1 MEAVSIRQSPG
12 RAGRYIMSVYA
23 ISRNEVAKRRGFALL
38 SVVLISAVLVAA
50 AFMFTAQMMTESH
63 ITKTDALFKS
73 ALSQTEAGLS
83 NSLALIRVGKSP
95 DSTSWAQHFANSD
108 TVVLTG
114 TQSVSGTRGA
124 YTVAVSVAT
133 SPSSDAPVLV
143 STEHSTDGK
152 TIEHWKGNVDL
163 VATGAVYPPSVST
176 MLSGSSLSAGYS
188 ARRSIKTRTQ
198 AYWTKTTD
206 ILGGSNPKVTP
217 TDFPLKYGVYTA
229 GDLSIKGASKEWH
242 GDVFANGDVYVQKT
256 GSIVGGE
263 AFAGGS
269 VTGNPPGVPHPNQT
283 PIPFPEI
290 DTAYFKTM
298 AKAYID
304 GTYPYNALNNQIPGT
319 GTDPVTN
326 PIAYYTCTNPLV
338 AGNKRAYYHVDSLAS
353 SSDPFHPNQAY
364 FLDPT
369 AVYYNDG
376 PMHLNGG
383 ALQGTIVINGDAFI
397 NGNVTVATGQKLPTL
412 LVTGN
417 ITKEN
422 GCSEIQGVVYTGG
435 TFTGR
440 GTATI
445 TGALIAR
452 GSVDMSG
459 TMDVY
464 YDTNLSTISTGGT
477 VDPGGSGVPSVNYDL
492 TQLVLP
498 SFPDGRIWQEVNP
511 S

>member
-1 MEAVSIRQSPG
+1 
-12 RAGRYIMSVYA
+12 MSVYTA
-23 ISRNEVAKRRGFALL
+23 SRNEAARRRSPVRRGFALL
-38 SVVLISAVLVAA
+38 SVVLVSAVLVVA
-50 AFMFTAQMMTESH
+50 AFMFTSQVMTESH

-73 ALSQTEAGLS
+73 ALSETEGGLS
-83 NSLALIRVGKSP
+83 NSLALIRVDG
-95 DSTSWAQHFANSD
+95 TSWAQHFANSD

-124 YTVAVSVAT
+124 YAVSVSVAA
-133 SPSSDAPVLV
+133 SPSSDAPELIKKVDSYDSLGNLV
-143 STEHSTDGK
+143 K
-152 TIEHWKGNVDL
+152 TVENWKGNVDL

-176 MLSGSSLSAGYS
+176 MLSGSSLSVGYS
-188 ARRSIKTRTQ
+188 ARRAIKTRTQ
-198 AYWTKTTD
+198 AYWTKTTV
-206 ILGGSNPKVTP
+206 ISGGSGPTVT
-217 TDFPLKYGVYTA
+217 TTTFDLKYGVYTA

-263 AFAGGS
+263 AYAGGS

-304 GTYPYNALNNQIPGT
+304 GTYPYNAATNPIPGT
-319 GTDPVTN
+319 FPT
-326 PIAYYTCTNPLV
+326 AYYTCTNALV
-338 AGNKRAYYHVDSLAS
+338 AGNKRAYYHVDDLAS
-353 SSDPFHPNQAY
+353 PSDPFHPNQAY

-417 ITKEN
+417 VTKEN

-464 YDTNLSTISTGGT
+464 YDPTFSTISTGGT
-477 VDPGGSGVPSVNYDL
+477 VDPGTNGNPAVSYDL
-492 TQLVLP
+492 SQLVLP
-498 SFPDGRIWQEVNP
+498 SFPDGRIWQEVVPN
-511 S
+511 